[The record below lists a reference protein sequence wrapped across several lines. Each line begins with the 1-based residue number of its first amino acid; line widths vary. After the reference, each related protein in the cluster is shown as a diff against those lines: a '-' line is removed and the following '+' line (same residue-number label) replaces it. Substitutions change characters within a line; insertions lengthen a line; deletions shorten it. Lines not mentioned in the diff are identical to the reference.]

1 VAKPGLAVARW
12 AGCFVLATVTW
23 LASLHLWFSR
33 DPADL
38 RARLAARQIALW
50 EPSGS
55 AALTAATESLRAR
68 NPEWDLMGR
77 MFTVLALA
85 NLIEREPARAD
96 SYLHTI
102 DTIIDRTEQD
112 AEASGPYHFLLP
124 YGRERP
130 FVYKLQRSLFVDG
143 ELAMM
148 LAVRQLV
155 RFDPAR
161 RYRTGIWVERA
172 IAQIEA
178 APALFGESYPD
189 EVWVFCNAV
198 ALAAI
203 RIHDETEG
211 APQRH
216 RPLFDRWIASARKH
230 IVDASTGILASKV
243 GYDGSVREGPEG
255 STIWLVS
262 AMLRVVDD
270 GFARDQYTRAR
281 AALGRTFAG
290 FGWAREWP
298 AGHTAREDI
307 DSGPTVPVVGA
318 NAGSSGLALVAAA
331 AFGDRE
337 LLNGLVTS
345 LAFAGF
351 PIDGGARFAAGNHC
365 ADAVILYALSSGPL
379 WRRLGV
385 QGGLQ

>member
-1 VAKPGLAVARW
+1 MYPVARW

-23 LASLHLWFSR
+23 LSTLHLWFGR

-38 RARLAARQIALW
+38 RGRLAARQIALW
-50 EPSGS
+50 EPSGA
-55 AALTAATESLRAR
+55 AALSAATESLRAR

-85 NLIEREPARAD
+85 NLVEREPARAETF
-96 SYLHTI
+96 LRAI
-102 DTIIDRTEQD
+102 DTIIDRTERD
-112 AEASGPYHFLLP
+112 AEAGGPHYFLLP
-124 YGRERP
+124 YSRERP

-161 RYRTGIWVERA
+161 RYRTSIWVDRA

-178 APALFGESYPD
+178 APVMFGESYPD
-189 EVWVFCNAV
+189 EVWVFCNTV

-216 RPLFDRWIASARKH
+216 RALFDRWTASARKH
-230 IVDASTGILASKV
+230 LVDPATGILASKV

-255 STIWLVS
+255 STIWLVAS
-262 AMLRVVDD
+262 MLRIVDD
-270 GFARDQYTRAR
+270 GLARDQYARAR

-298 AGHTAREDI
+298 AGHAVRDDV
-307 DSGPTVPVVGA
+307 DSGPTVPLVGA
-318 NAGSSGLALVAAA
+318 NAGSSGLAFVAAA

-337 LLNGLVTS
+337 LLDGLVTS
-345 LAFAGF
+345 LGFAGF
-351 PIDGGARFAAGNHC
+351 PLDGGARFAAGNLC
-365 ADAVILYALSSGPL
+365 ADAVILYALASGPL

-385 QGGLQ
+385 QGGLP